1 MPCSVI
7 NNRKCVR
14 KVVHIWAIT
23 TFWIIGKRLSIKGF
37 DKIDATK
44 KYIIVANHASLFDI
58 MAIMKVFPG
67 ISWFGRERLLKIPLF
82 GTVLKMID
90 YIPMKTGDIKN
101 TRQIAPFAKEVDQLC
116 HSVCVN
122 KHASITWAIYD
133 PEYFGSLIFLE
144 HNETSLLPGPKIHRL
159 ICSFNTPSN

>member
-1 MPCSVI
+1 MLKLRLYTFISIPVFALLYLQTTFFVLLSMPCSVI

-90 YIPMKTGDIKN
+90 YIPMKTGDINN
-101 TRQIAPFAKEVDQLC
+101 TRQIDQPAYC
-116 HSVCVN
+116 
-122 KHASITWAIYD
+122 
-133 PEYFGSLIFLE
+133 
-144 HNETSLLPGPKIHRL
+144 
-159 ICSFNTPSN
+159 